1 MNEVKKIKF
10 MNDTISYEMRMN
22 NRRLENIEKRVRIIM
37 NEIKEIA
44 ESGKLHEVIYLDSKV
59 NTLKEYKIEKESL
72 LDQNKML
79 EYMLKEINKEE
90 E

>member
-10 MNDTISYEMRMN
+10 MNDIISYEMRTN
-22 NRRLENIEKRVRIIM
+22 NRRLERIEKRVRIIM

-44 ESGKLHEVIYLDSKV
+44 EGGKLHEVISLDCKI
-59 NTLKEYKIEKESL
+59 NILKEYKIEKESL

>member
-22 NRRLENIEKRVRIIM
+22 NRRLESIEKRVRIIM

>member
-59 NTLKEYKIEKESL
+59 NTLKEYKIERESL
-72 LDQNKML
+72 MDQNKML